1 MVMNKIDENPF
12 SREVNILLEWEIIKI
27 IETYIDISA
36 VDISKARKERGSAIV
51 RTCRL
56 KI

>member
-12 SREVNILLEWEIIKI
+12 SRGVNILLEWEIIKI

-51 RTCRL
+51 RTCG
-56 KI
+56 